1 MLEWFLFGLGIF
13 FVILGVTKKTGFEG
27 KDWNTHVSTGFFIYG
42 FFLITAAVF
51 LFNAVTPY
59 GYQTTKN
66 VSYSYYPEN
75 LTVYSYDDTGL
86 YQGMENRTVE
96 IVNTTSES
104 YAYNTGAG
112 PDIANTIFYVNAVLG
127 TIWAIL
133 WALMMLKDAF
143 SKKKQMKQD
152 NND

>member
-27 KDWNTHVSTGFFIYG
+27 RDWNKHISIGFFIYG

-51 LFNAVTPY
+51 LFNATTPY

-66 VSYSYYPEN
+66 ISYTYYPAN
-75 LTVYSYDDTGL
+75 LTVYSYDSIGT
-86 YQGMENRTVE
+86 YQGMENRTVM
-96 IVNTTSES
+96 ITNNTSEE

-112 PDIANTIFYVNAVLG
+112 PDIANTIFYFNGLLG
-127 TIWAIL
+127 TVWFIL
-133 WALMMLKDAF
+133 WSLMMMKDAF
-143 SKKKQMKQD
+143 NKKKATQQD
-152 NND
+152 ND